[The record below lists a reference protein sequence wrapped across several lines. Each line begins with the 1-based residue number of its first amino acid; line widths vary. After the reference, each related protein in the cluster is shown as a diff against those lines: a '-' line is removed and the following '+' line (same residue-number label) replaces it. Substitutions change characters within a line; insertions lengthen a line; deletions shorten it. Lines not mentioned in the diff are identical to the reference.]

1 MEYPTILTVIAT
13 ALAILG
19 FMWRVDSRWQDCFN
33 DMHKELSAIKER
45 VARVEGRLSGA
56 PGLDRSR
63 DAA

>member
-1 MEYPTILTVIAT
+1 
-13 ALAILG
+13 
-19 FMWRVDSRWQDCFN
+19 MWRVDSRWQDCFN